1 MLPQKL
7 CLAQGQFLNT
17 FLSALLSKA
26 FKDTLLELPEP
37 LSFSQQPYDVDS
49 GFKVTLQ
56 ASWWSRDVKI
66 TEIPGSHESPRELTL
81 KPMPPF
87 LQHRQA
93 NMRKMKVKSPEKET
107 ATTTREE
114 DQESS
119 LRGVPSVGR
128 YKETTGRT
136 N

>member
-1 MLPQKL
+1 MVKASSSFVFTLSIISFSLQTTGHVIITFPSLVGKMTNFRNPSYPEATRMAKAVLMSWTWQK
-7 CLAQGQFLNT
+7 T
-17 FLSALLSKA
+17 LSYALLCHRQ
-26 FKDTLLELPEP
+26 PERFGP
-37 LSFSQQPYDVDS
+37 P
-49 GFKVTLQ
+49 
-56 ASWWSRDVKI
+56 
-66 TEIPGSHESPRELTL
+66 PELTL

-119 LRGVPSVGR
+119 LKGVPSVGR
-128 YKETTGRT
+128 
-136 N
+136 